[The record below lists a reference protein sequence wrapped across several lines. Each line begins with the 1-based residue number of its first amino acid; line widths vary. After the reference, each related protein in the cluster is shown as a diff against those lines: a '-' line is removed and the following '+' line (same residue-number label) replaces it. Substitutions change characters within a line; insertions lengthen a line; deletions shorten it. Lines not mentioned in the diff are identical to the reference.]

1 MSRLKSS
8 CRLARVVLP
17 VAGACFI
24 LMAATSRGTSYLTTI
39 GPPNLRFAPSPER
52 GTIVP
57 TLYSFADSRPVKIE
71 VAVAKPADKPAV
83 KPADKPVAQPEP
95 QPKAAAPEIVISPPA
110 TNATEVTTSS
120 DAAPPVPP
128 PLGDMGANPMPGTAG
143 TTIVTPEMLLNFFKP
158 VPGGTGNAAQTTVLV
173 PGNLGFIP
181 PVPTTDHSSRAVYKK
196 E

>member
-8 CRLARVVLP
+8 CRLARVTLP

-24 LMAATSRGTSYLTTI
+24 LMAGTSHGTSYLNTI

-57 TLYSFADSRPVKIE
+57 TLYSFADSRPVKTE
-71 VAVAKPADKPAV
+71 VAVAKPADKPA
-83 KPADKPVAQPEP
+83 DKPVVKPEP
-95 QPKAAAPEIVISPPA
+95 KVAAVTPEIVISPPA
-110 TNATEVTTSS
+110 TNGTVVTSSS
-120 DAAPPVPP
+120 DAATPIQPTPI
-128 PLGDMGANPMPGTAG
+128 MEGANPTPGTAD

-158 VPGGTGNAAQTTVLV
+158 QPGGTGNAAQTTVVV
-173 PGNLGFIP
+173 PGKLGFIP
-181 PVPTTDHSSRAVYKK
+181 PAPMTDHSSRAVYKK